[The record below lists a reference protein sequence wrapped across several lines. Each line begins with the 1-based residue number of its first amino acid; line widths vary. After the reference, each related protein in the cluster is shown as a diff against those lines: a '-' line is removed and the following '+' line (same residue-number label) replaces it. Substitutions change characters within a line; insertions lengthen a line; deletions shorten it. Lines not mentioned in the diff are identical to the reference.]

1 MSGEGEERRA
11 LYLGREV
18 VYLGRYRGTAAR
30 IRYPRERVVHV
41 VPADRVVFPPFA
53 AAASSRSASVPP
65 QGVSAAASSDGGGQ
79 DGSGRQLDQ
88 SRSNGHSRR
97 SKRSIA
103 RRPAA

>member
-41 VPADRVVFPPFA
+41 VPADRVVFPPFSEERRA
-53 AAASSRSASVPP
+53 ADAA
-65 QGVSAAASSDGGGQ
+65 
-79 DGSGRQLDQ
+79 
-88 SRSNGHSRR
+88 
-97 SKRSIA
+97 
-103 RRPAA
+103 